1 MPSGKTGCNR
11 QPGGHNRD
19 RVEIKYRSKM
29 KRKILIVDDEESIRW
44 VLGKC
49 LEKAGYAVE
58 YAEDGSSA
66 IEHASSGSFSSII
79 LDLTMPDMNGFE
91 VMRELRASGIDPPV
105 IIITA
110 QNTVKNAIDAMKE
123 GAYDYIAKP
132 FDLDEVRITVQRAI
146 ESYENTKK
154 LEMLQKEGNESDT
167 LQEMVG
173 QSHAMLN
180 IYKMIGRVAERDITV
195 LIMGESGTGKEL
207 VARSIHSN
215 SLRKNERMVAVN
227 IAAIPKD
234 LLESE
239 LFGYEK
245 GAFTGASVLKRGR
258 FEEAHMGTLHLDE
271 IGDMPYELQT
281 KLLRILEEKK
291 FYRLGSERPT
301 PVDVRIITST
311 NKDLEQEVSL
321 GKFREDL
328 YYRLNAIT
336 IEIPP
341 LRDRIEDIMPLF
353 EHFLSKYSIE
363 FGVGRRTVSDEAKD
377 TVLGYN
383 WPGNVRE
390 LENIIKRLLV
400 LYSDSIITKEI
411 LIEAAPHLEGRIRK
425 DRESLDHIISNE
437 LKFLLNTGKD
447 DNSGRIYE
455 AVIKRVEKPL
465 IESVLTMTKGN
476 KKKAA
481 QILGINRNTLS
492 KKMDE
497 LELRYNENG

>member
-1 MPSGKTGCNR
+1 
-11 QPGGHNRD
+11 
-19 RVEIKYRSKM
+19 M

-49 LEKAGYAVE
+49 LEKAGYAVG
-58 YAEDGSSA
+58 YAEDGPSA
-66 IEHASSGSFSSII
+66 LEQASSGGYSSII
-79 LDLTMPDMNGFE
+79 LDLTMPGMSGFE
-91 VMRELRASGIDPPV
+91 VMRELQQSGIDPPV

-132 FDLDEVRITVQRAI
+132 FDLEEVKITVQRAI

-154 LEMLQKEGNESDT
+154 LEMLRHEGGEADP

-173 QSHAMLN
+173 RTQAMLN

-195 LIMGESGTGKEL
+195 LVVGESGTGKEL

-215 SLRKNERMVAVN
+215 STRRNEKMVAVN
-227 IAAIPKD
+227 IAAIPKE

-245 GAFTGASVLKRGR
+245 GAFTGAALSKQGR

-271 IGDMPYELQT
+271 IGDMPPELQT
-281 KLLRILEEKK
+281 KLLRILEERT
-291 FYRLGSERPT
+291 FYRLGSEKPT
-301 PVDVRIITST
+301 LVDVRIIAST
-311 NKDLEQEVSL
+311 NKDLEQEVSS

-341 LRDRIEDIMPLF
+341 LRDRIEDVMPLI
-353 EHFLSKYSIE
+353 EHFLSNYSKE
-363 FGVGRRTVSDEAKD
+363 LGVGKRTISEEAKD
-377 TVLGYN
+377 MVLAYN

-390 LENIIKRLLV
+390 LENIIKRVLV
-400 LYSDSIITKEI
+400 LSSDSIITRDT
-411 LIEAAPHLEGRIRK
+411 LIEAAPQIEGRVKK
-425 DRESLDHIISNE
+425 DRASLDHIITNE
-437 LKFLLNTGKD
+437 LKYLLNSAEG

-465 IESVLTMTKGN
+465 IESVLSITKGN

-497 LELRYNENG
+497 LELGENETE